1 MFRSRAKHVRPG
13 AQAEQA
19 AHRADRVCR
28 AGRGRGFTLIEVV
41 IVMAIIAAVG
51 TIGILRYI
59 RVNNRYR
66 VEAACAK
73 VIADVR
79 LAQTQARTT
88 SSGRTMKFKAA
99 SAAYAILTDAE
110 VSAGQSGLRVSL
122 GESPYRATMTTLGMP
137 GDQVLFDG
145 RGEALNGGIVTLKCG
160 DAERAIR
167 IEPGLGR
174 AYVVGTE

>member
-1 MFRSRAKHVRPG
+1 MFRARAKHVRPG

-19 AHRADRVCR
+19 AHRADRVCGAR
-28 AGRGRGFTLIEVV
+28 RGGGFTLIEVV

-73 VIADVR
+73 LIADVR

-88 SSGRTMKFKAA
+88 SSGRTMKF
-99 SAAYAILTDAE
+99 SAATATYAILTDDEVGDGAE
-110 VSAGQSGLRVSL
+110 GLRVTL
-122 GESPYRATMTTLGMP
+122 RESPYRASMATLGMP
-137 GDQVLFDG
+137 GNQVLFDG
-145 RGEALNGGIVTLKCG
+145 RGEALNGGIVTIKCG
-160 DAERAIR
+160 DVERAIK

-174 AYVVGTE
+174 AYVAGTE